1 MGLYSTLIQ
10 PLGYLSITETLF
22 IVEMFNQNINNLLS
36 FGVFF
41 VIYEI
46 VGLEFNGEFQTW
58 DYGFI

>member
-1 MGLYSTLIQ
+1 MGLNSTLIQ

-46 VGLEFNGEFQTW
+46 VGLEF
-58 DYGFI
+58 D